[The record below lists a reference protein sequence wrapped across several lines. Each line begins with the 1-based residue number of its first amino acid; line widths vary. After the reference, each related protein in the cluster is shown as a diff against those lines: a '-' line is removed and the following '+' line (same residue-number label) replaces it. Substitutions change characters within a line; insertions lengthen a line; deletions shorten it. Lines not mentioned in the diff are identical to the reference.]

1 MDKIQKNLYQSCKQ
15 ISEYIQSG
23 NSHHHGAISGTNS
36 SADDV
41 KYLDLWTNEL
51 LKNNLSK
58 CSSIRYISSEEDT
71 NIIETPHTSA
81 PYLVAFD
88 PLDGSSNIDVNIT
101 IGTIFAVYKLDADGK
116 LVNGRQIVMAGY
128 CIYSQLMQMVIAEK
142 NKPVY
147 LYYNETD
154 RHIITMPK
162 SGDIYSINESNKYRW
177 KDSRF
182 NILVQQFISENKT
195 LRWVG
200 CLVADG
206 HRTLLK
212 GGFFAYPEDTKN
224 ESGRIRLLYEA
235 YPMAYIIEKAGG
247 FSSDGYL
254 DSLLDVPFDETNV
267 HQKTGIM
274 LMGSEE
280 HKLYKNMLK

>member
-1 MDKIQKNLYQSCKQ
+1 MEEIQNIIYQSCLD
-15 ISEYIQSG
+15 ISNYIRSG
-23 NSHHHGAISGTNS
+23 NSHHHGSISGTNS

-41 KYLDLWTNEL
+41 KHLDLWTNDL
-51 LKNNLSK
+51 LKTNLLQ
-58 CSSIRYISSEEDT
+58 CRFIRYISSEEDE
-71 NIIETPHTSA
+71 NIIPTPYIKA
-81 PYLVAFD
+81 PYLIAFD
-88 PLDGSSNIDVNIT
+88 PLDGSSNIDVNIS
-101 IGTIFAVYKLDADGK
+101 IGTIFAVYKLNDDGK
-116 LVNGRQIVMAGY
+116 IVNGRQIVMAGY
-128 CIYSQLMQMVIAEK
+128 CLYSQSMQMVIAEK

-147 LYYNETD
+147 LYYNQKD
-154 RHIITMPK
+154 RHIISIPE
-162 SGDIYSINESNKYRW
+162 GGNIYSINESNKYKW
-177 KDSRF
+177 KDGRF
-182 NILVQQFISENKT
+182 NILVQQFIKENKT

-254 DSLLDVPFDETNV
+254 ESLLDVEFDEKNV
-267 HQKTGIM
+267 HQKTGIV
-274 LMGSEE
+274 LMSAKEY
-280 HKLYKNMLK
+280 KVYKNILK